1 MHLLLRV
8 TRGRVSY
15 HRDLV
20 AKLSGKAHSC
30 LHARVC
36 YEPDDDELVDAVLFE
51 LQVQIRVGKAAGTPM
66 LERQNVTR
74 LRFEVT
80 ADLAT
85 SGAVFEGLIQ
95 PARLLDRRDVLPRLV
110 VAWTVSTMQRIEN
123 SKLRPPRSIQDLQH
137 MRHTTI
143 LLLKQSSSDPILCL
157 PRK

>member
-1 MHLLLRV
+1 MHFLIRV
-8 TRGRVSY
+8 IRGRVFY

-20 AKLSGKAHSC
+20 AKLSGKANSC

-95 PARLLDRRDVLPRLV
+95 PARLRTG
-110 VAWTVSTMQRIEN
+110 AMYFHVS
-123 SKLRPPRSIQDLQH
+123 
-137 MRHTTI
+137 
-143 LLLKQSSSDPILCL
+143 
-157 PRK
+157 